1 MKEKITELL
10 AQNIREYLEEI
21 DDSQIEINDDF
32 VILGNHLFDSFD
44 IVAILSTFEADL
56 NDEYGVNITLSNEK
70 AMSIKNSPY
79 LNVNSLVK
87 YAMMV
92 IDEN

>member
-1 MKEKITELL
+1 M
-10 AQNIREYLEEI
+10 
-21 DDSQIEINDDF
+21 
-32 VILGNHLFDSFD
+32 
-44 IVAILSTFEADL
+44 AILSTFEADL